1 MPYTVNAQTFARK
14 SDVTAAADAIREGTP
29 IGEEVTGSDRDFV
42 LALLAFH
49 EEADDK
55 IRDGVTRLS
64 TMRNAF
70 GTVSFAITRS
80 DGTSD
85 DFSVG
90 TCVRGLSN
98 D

>member
-14 SDVTAAADAIREGTP
+14 ADVTAAADKIREGTP
-29 IGEEVTGSDRDFV
+29 LGEEVTGPDRDFV
-42 LALLAFH
+42 LALLASH

-70 GTVSFAITRS
+70 GTVSFAITRT

-90 TCVRGLSN
+90 TCVRGLTK